1 MLDANTRR
9 RGILDHTAISARVLR
24 APRSR
29 KMGFLCRKVWD
40 HKSFGDSRPLYD
52 TEVSV
57 RLDTRAP
64 NVIEPVHSL
73 LP

>member
-1 MLDANTRR
+1 
-9 RGILDHTAISARVLR
+9 
-24 APRSR
+24 
-29 KMGFLCRKVWD
+29 MGFLCRKVWD

-52 TEVSV
+52 TEVPV

-64 NVIEPVHSL
+64 NVIEPVDSL